1 VIGSGFYGIVYRAK
15 WRNLEIAVKRI
26 LPGREDKKIER
37 EINHLARVNH
47 ENIVK
52 LYGRSKHEDSFLL
65 LMEYVDGGSL
75 SSFLHADPKPSY
87 SLAHA
92 LNWAHQIAE
101 GVAYL
106 HAMEPKVIHR
116 DIKPLNALLCQKGL
130 QLKIC
135 DFGTVVDL
143 SQSISINAGTARYK
157 APEVLRGCP
166 INEKCDVH
174 SWAITFWEILSRK
187 VPLDKYN
194 AIFELSMAINAGKQ
208 LCIISNLSPQSKDN
222 MIYADVRPSL
232 PDIMAGCP
240 EDVVS
245 VITACWDKDPQR
257 RHSMGLVA
265 YIMEKFVRE
274 AGPIQPIQY

>member
-1 VIGSGFYGIVYRAK
+1 MAATVEEVPYEEFKTGEVIGSGFFGVVYKAK

-75 SSFLHADPKPSY
+75 SSFLHANSKPSY
-87 SLAHA
+87 SLSHA

-116 DIKPLNALLCQKGL
+116 DIKPLNALLCRKGL
-130 QLKIC
+130 SLKIC

-157 APEVLRGCP
+157 APEVFRGLP
-166 INEKCDVH
+166 INEKCDVY

-187 VPLDKYN
+187 IPLEQYN
-194 AIFELSMAINAGKQ
+194 AIFELSMAINAGETPK
-208 LCIISNLSPQSKDN
+208 IS
-222 MIYADVRPSL
+222 
-232 PDIMAGCP
+232 DIMAGCP

-245 VITACWDKDPQR
+245 VITACWDKNPQR
-257 RHSMGLVA
+257 RHSMALVA
-265 YIMEKFVRE
+265 YIIKKFVSE
-274 AGPIQPIQY
+274 AGPLQPIQY